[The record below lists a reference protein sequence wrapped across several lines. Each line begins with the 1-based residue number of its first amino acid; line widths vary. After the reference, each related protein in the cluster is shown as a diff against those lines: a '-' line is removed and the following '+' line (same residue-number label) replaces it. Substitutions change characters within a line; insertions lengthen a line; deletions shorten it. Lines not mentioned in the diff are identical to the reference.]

1 MPKGGYVY
9 PPYFCLMNFPIGWF
23 FGWGLSASIDMW
35 PLSPEELVRAVVE
48 PVRSKLIPYVR
59 GITTIERLHDVLAS
73 DQEPLRWLNG
83 PYYRAALV
91 AYLAR
96 QLSVPRQK
104 TKALLLTHARDIEN
118 GIDRTRLTAES
129 YIDHILDDA
138 DAAVAQAAT

>member
-1 MPKGGYVY
+1 
-9 PPYFCLMNFPIGWF
+9 
-23 FGWGLSASIDMW
+23 MW
-35 PLSPEELVRAVVE
+35 PLSQDELVRAVVE
-48 PVRSKLIPYVR
+48 PIRSKLIPYVG
-59 GITTIERLHDVLAS
+59 GITTIERLHDVLAN

-91 AYLAR
+91 VFLAR

-138 DAAVAQAAT
+138 EAAVTQAAT